1 MANNGWT
8 PLTTQRNGLPD
19 MAIMKEIESRPLAAS
34 AAVLVDYSSDSSESD
49 SDPCCNGVHRT
60 QSLTRASDPPPVSST
75 DSYRSLCTPQD
86 GQDRDRDRPA
96 AGIPL
101 LPRSKASSAI
111 STPPN
116 GQWPIHIH
124 VPLGQLPNHLTDL
137 IDKLLEDVRQSISD
151 LVSLVPWQSGSSN
164 SSSQLHISLSRA
176 GTWLPRAQ
184 LATCVAMIQ
193 ADLAHQRPV
202 QVQFGRVSHLI
213 NDTGSR
219 RFVVLECTAGQVG
232 LARWVRVVDQVLEKQ
247 LGRKP
252 FYDKPRFHV
261 SIGYVEVIAED
272 GSDPDGATRW
282 DELMDRLTLK
292 YGQQLTEFVLKL
304 GRIEVRTGERVYNV
318 DVAD

>member
-1 MANNGWT
+1 MAT
-8 PLTTQRNGLPD
+8 
-19 MAIMKEIESRPLAAS
+19 SRLQHLREQVTRHQYQAPTRTEAFVTLKTARIGTETDQQLGFHFCLAREHHRQFPHLQTAS
-34 AAVLVDYSSDSSESD
+34 
-49 SDPCCNGVHRT
+49 G
-60 QSLTRASDPPPVSST
+60 QSTFMSPWQFPSH
-75 DSYRSLCTPQD
+75 
-86 GQDRDRDRPA
+86 
-96 AGIPL
+96 IP
-101 LPRSKASSAI
+101 
-111 STPPN
+111 
-116 GQWPIHIH
+116 
-124 VPLGQLPNHLTDL
+124 DL

-232 LARWVRVVDQVLEKQ
+232 LARWVRVVDQVLERQ

-252 FYDKPRFHV
+252 FYDKPRFH
-261 SIGYVEVIAED
+261 D

-318 DVAD
+318 DMAE